1 MEVSLRSYISYK
13 CTLINP
19 IEDSND
25 PVFNIVNSCEMI
37 TEINNNYKKQNKKY
51 LYFNKDKIHNLLYLE
66 EENIIIND
74 DKNTL
79 FLNNNIS
86 ELFYLDLLIL
96 DNAEQVN
103 YTYSIDIIKVVNNFE
118 KNSNFK
124 LKNIIISKIVLILI
138 FNFKGLE
145 EYNEDKEISD
155 ELDRIENENID
166 NIKNNLE
173 ILKEL
178 NCNYGLNDLKD
189 TKIDNI
195 YLAILISLIKQNK
208 FNDYNSIEEILN
220 QINLDSINI
229 TKAMLEGLSEEI
241 NIEKNSFLNE
251 YMINDIN
258 NLKNEKLINFYYI
271 IIVKV
276 LKNPIHISKIA
287 FLEKN
292 RKNLI
297 ELIKNNKNKILNLQL
312 SSDLKSKIK
321 SILAT
326 IYNEYFFEKY
336 FNVQKVQIPEK
347 KNEES
352 FLIVDSQFNP
362 NEVDQSEI
370 NKYSQS
376 NINDILK
383 EDKKINDETGM
394 IFEAKEEPNETE
406 DIENKTKCQYETAVE
421 LTNYTRIEISIVKN
435 ENGGPKIKKEKFFY
449 GKKNIEIQRKDLYEN
464 ANYDELT
471 EDDKKNKD
479 APIVYKNYKKL
490 LWLIKEIEDCI
501 NNSEIKFNP
510 RFEIILE
517 KQNDSSIN
525 DNSENKDYYDI
536 LCTSI
541 FINQLDNNRKLEF
554 IDRNVLVNGLD
565 GKCNGFSFLVNELS
579 NDDYED
585 ETFKYDDD

>member
-347 KNEES
+347 KM
-352 FLIVDSQFNP
+352 
-362 NEVDQSEI
+362 
-370 NKYSQS
+370 
-376 NINDILK
+376 
-383 EDKKINDETGM
+383 KKV
-394 IFEAKEEPNETE
+394 F
-406 DIENKTKCQYETAVE
+406 
-421 LTNYTRIEISIVKN
+421 
-435 ENGGPKIKKEKFFY
+435 
-449 GKKNIEIQRKDLYEN
+449 
-464 ANYDELT
+464 
-471 EDDKKNKD
+471 
-479 APIVYKNYKKL
+479 
-490 LWLIKEIEDCI
+490 
-501 NNSEIKFNP
+501 
-510 RFEIILE
+510 
-517 KQNDSSIN
+517 
-525 DNSENKDYYDI
+525 
-536 LCTSI
+536 
-541 FINQLDNNRKLEF
+541 
-554 IDRNVLVNGLD
+554 
-565 GKCNGFSFLVNELS
+565 
-579 NDDYED
+579 
-585 ETFKYDDD
+585 

>member
-1 MEVSLRSYISYK
+1 MKVSLKSYYSYES
-13 CTLINP
+13 TLINP
-19 IEDSND
+19 IEDNKD

-37 TEINNNYKKQNKKY
+37 KEINNNYKKQNKKY

-276 LKNPIHISKIA
+276 LKNPIHISKIT

-347 KNEES
+347 KM
-352 FLIVDSQFNP
+352 
-362 NEVDQSEI
+362 
-370 NKYSQS
+370 
-376 NINDILK
+376 
-383 EDKKINDETGM
+383 KKV
-394 IFEAKEEPNETE
+394 F
-406 DIENKTKCQYETAVE
+406 
-421 LTNYTRIEISIVKN
+421 
-435 ENGGPKIKKEKFFY
+435 
-449 GKKNIEIQRKDLYEN
+449 
-464 ANYDELT
+464 
-471 EDDKKNKD
+471 
-479 APIVYKNYKKL
+479 
-490 LWLIKEIEDCI
+490 
-501 NNSEIKFNP
+501 
-510 RFEIILE
+510 
-517 KQNDSSIN
+517 
-525 DNSENKDYYDI
+525 
-536 LCTSI
+536 
-541 FINQLDNNRKLEF
+541 
-554 IDRNVLVNGLD
+554 
-565 GKCNGFSFLVNELS
+565 
-579 NDDYED
+579 
-585 ETFKYDDD
+585 

>member
-1 MEVSLRSYISYK
+1 MEISSFLYK
-13 CTLINP
+13 FSIKNP
-19 IEDSND
+19 VENNND
-25 PVFNIVNSCEMI
+25 PLFKMI
-37 TEINNNYKKQNKKY
+37 NTFKMIIEINNSYEEDNEKCF
-51 LYFNKDKIHNLLYLE
+51 YFNKDKIHRLLYELE
-66 EENIIIND
+66 EVIKIN
-74 DKNTL
+74 KVPNK
-79 FLNNNIS
+79 FLVNNNIS
-86 ELFYLDLLIL
+86 ELFYLELLIL
-96 DNAEQVN
+96 DNQDSIN
-103 YTYSIDIIKVVNNFE
+103 YVYSIEIIKSINNLI
-118 KNSNFK
+118 KNTNSK
-124 LKNIIISKIVLILI
+124 LKKMLLSKIALTLI
-138 FNFKGLE
+138 FNFKGSE
-145 EYNEDKEISD
+145 EYDEESED
-155 ELDRIENENID
+155 ELNEIEKENID

-178 NCNYGLNDLKD
+178 NCNYGLNDVKD
-189 TKIDNI
+189 AKIDNI
-195 YLAILISLIKQNK
+195 YLAILISLIKQSK
-208 FNDYNSIEEILN
+208 FNDYNYIEDILN
-220 QINLDSINI
+220 QLNLDSINI
-229 TKAMLEGLSEEI
+229 TNVMLKGLSEEI

-276 LKNPIHISKIA
+276 LKNPIYISKIE

-297 ELIKNNKNKILNLQL
+297 ELIKNNKNKIINLQL
-312 SSDLKSKIK
+312 SLDLKSKIK
-321 SILAT
+321 SILKT
-326 IYNEYFFEKY
+326 IYNEYFYEKY

-352 FLIVDSQFNP
+352 IIIVDSQYNP

-383 EDKKINDETGM
+383 EDKKLNDEKGI

>member
-19 IEDSND
+19 IEDSNE

-229 TKAMLEGLSEEI
+229 TKAMLEGLSEE
-241 NIEKNSFLNE
+241 
-251 YMINDIN
+251 
-258 NLKNEKLINFYYI
+258 
-271 IIVKV
+271 
-276 LKNPIHISKIA
+276 
-287 FLEKN
+287 
-292 RKNLI
+292 
-297 ELIKNNKNKILNLQL
+297 
-312 SSDLKSKIK
+312 
-321 SILAT
+321 
-326 IYNEYFFEKY
+326 
-336 FNVQKVQIPEK
+336 
-347 KNEES
+347 
-352 FLIVDSQFNP
+352 
-362 NEVDQSEI
+362 
-370 NKYSQS
+370 
-376 NINDILK
+376 
-383 EDKKINDETGM
+383 
-394 IFEAKEEPNETE
+394 
-406 DIENKTKCQYETAVE
+406 
-421 LTNYTRIEISIVKN
+421 
-435 ENGGPKIKKEKFFY
+435 
-449 GKKNIEIQRKDLYEN
+449 
-464 ANYDELT
+464 
-471 EDDKKNKD
+471 
-479 APIVYKNYKKL
+479 
-490 LWLIKEIEDCI
+490 
-501 NNSEIKFNP
+501 
-510 RFEIILE
+510 
-517 KQNDSSIN
+517 
-525 DNSENKDYYDI
+525 
-536 LCTSI
+536 
-541 FINQLDNNRKLEF
+541 
-554 IDRNVLVNGLD
+554 
-565 GKCNGFSFLVNELS
+565 
-579 NDDYED
+579 
-585 ETFKYDDD
+585 

>member
-1 MEVSLRSYISYK
+1 MDVSFFSYK
-13 CTLINP
+13 FSINNP
-19 IEDSND
+19 VENNND
-25 PVFNIVNSCEMI
+25 PLFKMFNTFEMI
-37 TEINNNYKKQNKKY
+37 KEINNNYEEENKKCFF
-51 LYFNKDKIHNLLYLE
+51 FNKDKIHRLLYELE
-66 EENIIIND
+66 EVIKIN
-74 DKNTL
+74 KVSNK
-79 FLNNNIS
+79 FLVNNNIS
-86 ELFYLDLLIL
+86 ELFYLELLIL
-96 DNAEQVN
+96 DNQDSIN
-103 YTYSIDIIKVVNNFE
+103 YTYSIEFIKHINNLA
-118 KNSNFK
+118 KNTNFK
-124 LKNIIISKIVLILI
+124 LTKIILSKIILTLI
-138 FNFKGLE
+138 FNFKGSDEYDE
-145 EYNEDKEISD
+145 ENSD
-155 ELDRIENENID
+155 ELNEIEKENID

-189 TKIDNI
+189 AKIDNI
-195 YLAILISLIKQNK
+195 YLAILISLIKQKK
-208 FNDYNSIEEILN
+208 FNDYNSIEDILN
-220 QINLDSINI
+220 QLNLDSINI
-229 TKAMLEGLSEEI
+229 TNVMLEGLSEEI

-258 NLKNEKLINFYYI
+258 ILKNEKLINFYYI

-276 LKNPIHISKIA
+276 LKNPIYISKIA

-297 ELIKNNKNKILNLQL
+297 ELIKNNKNKIISLQL
-312 SSDLKSKIK
+312 SLDLKSKIK
-321 SILAT
+321 SILKT

-336 FNVQKVQIPEK
+336 FNAQKVQIPEK

-352 FLIVDSQFNP
+352 IIIVDSQYNP

-383 EDKKINDETGM
+383 EDKKLNDEKGI

-421 LTNYTRIEISIVKN
+421 LTNYTKIEISIVKN

>member
-383 EDKKINDETGM
+383 EDKKLNDEKGI

-421 LTNYTRIEISIVKN
+421 LTNYTRIEISIVKS

-449 GKKNIEIQRKDLYEN
+449 GKKDIEIQRKDLCEN

-490 LWLIKEIEDCI
+490 LWLIKEIEDCL
-501 NNSEIKFNP
+501 NNSQIKFNP

-525 DNSENKDYYDI
+525 DNSEHKDYYDI
-536 LCTSI
+536 LCTSV

>member
-1 MEVSLRSYISYK
+1 MDVSFFSYK
-13 CTLINP
+13 FSINNP
-19 IEDSND
+19 VENNND
-25 PVFNIVNSCEMI
+25 PLFKMFNTFEMI
-37 TEINNNYKKQNKKY
+37 KEINNNYEEENKKCF
-51 LYFNKDKIHNLLYLE
+51 YFNKDKIHRLLYELE
-66 EENIIIND
+66 EVIKIN
-74 DKNTL
+74 KVSNK
-79 FLNNNIS
+79 FLVNNNIS
-86 ELFYLDLLIL
+86 ELFYLELLIL
-96 DNAEQVN
+96 DNQDSIN
-103 YTYSIDIIKVVNNFE
+103 YTYSIEFIKHINNLA
-118 KNSNFK
+118 KNINFK
-124 LKNIIISKIVLILI
+124 LTKIILSKIILTLI
-138 FNFKGLE
+138 FNFKGSE
-145 EYNEDKEISD
+145 EYDEENSD
-155 ELDRIENENID
+155 ELNEIEKENID

-173 ILKEL
+173 ILKEQ
-178 NCNYGLNDLKD
+178 NCNYGFNDLKD
-189 TKIDNI
+189 AKIDII
-195 YLAILISLIKQNK
+195 YKDILISLIKQNK
-208 FNDYNSIEEILN
+208 FIDYNSIEDILN
-220 QINLDSINI
+220 QLNLDYINI
-229 TKAMLEGLSEEI
+229 TKEMFEGLSKEI
-241 NIEKNSFLNE
+241 NIEKNSFLKE

-276 LKNPIHISKIA
+276 LKNPIYISEID

-292 RKNLI
+292 RISLI
-297 ELIKNNKNKILNLQL
+297 KLIKNNKNKIIYLQVSL
-312 SSDLKSKIK
+312 DLKNKIK
-321 SILAT
+321 NILKI

-336 FNVQKVQIPEK
+336 FNVQNFQIPEK

-352 FLIVDSQFNP
+352 IIIVDSQYNANDFDN
-362 NEVDQSEI
+362 SEI

-383 EDKKINDETGM
+383 EDKKLNDEKGI

-421 LTNYTRIEISIVKN
+421 LTNYTRLEISIVKN